1 MGWSGVAANLRSSI
15 QSPQISEIASLG
27 DSPGLSA
34 ISVSILVHCL
44 GVVVIL
50 FLGHVTATRIISS
63 QQYETVKLV
72 PRRSRLSFE
81 KGTTANVKH
90 SDHTVN
96 RSRLVLPAKHMSTP
110 SSSSGDALQ
119 GEARRETAALI
130 RSLKFRQIYGFYP
143 GHNYELPIRRS
154 GEMPHISASLFP
166 PNFSQYVVIDI
177 VIDTQG
183 SVADA
188 KIVAGIVDPPIQELL
203 LSGVRQ
209 FKYTPAKKDSIPVP
223 SQLELVFLVP
233 G

>member
-1 MGWSGVAANLRSSI
+1 VAATLRSSI
-15 QSPQISEIASLG
+15 QSPHISEVASLG

-44 GVVVIL
+44 VIVVIL
-50 FLGHVTATRIISS
+50 ILGHAAAPRIIPSP
-63 QQYETVKLV
+63 QYEAVKLV
-72 PRRSRLSFE
+72 RGSSRVSFE
-81 KGTTANVKH
+81 KSTTATVKH
-90 SDHTVN
+90 SDHAVS
-96 RSRLVLPAKHMSTP
+96 RSRLVVPAKHISPP
-110 SSSSGDALQ
+110 SSNSGEALQ
-119 GEARRETAALI
+119 GEARRETAALM

-143 GHNYELPIRRS
+143 GHNYELPIRKS
-154 GEMPHISASLFP
+154 GEMPHISADLFP
-166 PNFSQYVVIDI
+166 PNFSQFVVIDI

-188 KIVAGIVDPPIQELL
+188 KIVAGIVDPPVQQLL